1 MNTQAIRAYTAD
13 ILRARAAYNRDR
25 NLIEG
30 NCGACGFRVRA
41 GKPYRCRVC
50 KTPQSSLA

>member
-30 NCGACGFRVRA
+30 NCGACGVRVRD
-41 GKPYRCRVC
+41 GKSYRCRVC
-50 KTPQSSLA
+50 KKTQRRLA